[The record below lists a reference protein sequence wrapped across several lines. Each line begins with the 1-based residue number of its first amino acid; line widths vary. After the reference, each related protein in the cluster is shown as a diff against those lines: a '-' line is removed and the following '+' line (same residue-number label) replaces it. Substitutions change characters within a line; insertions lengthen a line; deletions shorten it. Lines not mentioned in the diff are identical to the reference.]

1 MKDVPIRDIRWLGG
15 KLGKTLLESGLETM
29 GDIQQLDVEHE
40 LVPLIGEKAQW
51 VKDLS
56 LGLCDEEVNEK
67 AIPKSASGIKT
78 FKPIYSL
85 EKILKQVHLVALD
98 VI

>member
-1 MKDVPIRDIRWLGG
+1 
-15 KLGKTLLESGLETM
+15 M
-29 GDIQQLDVEHE
+29 GEIQTLDVTHE
-40 LVPLIGEKAQW
+40 LMPIVGDKAQW

-67 AIPKSASGIKT
+67 VVPKSASAIKT
-78 FKPIYSL
+78 FKSIYSL

-98 VI
+98 IIEKIREHLTDKQVFPCSLLVF